1 MQQQHVAEYYLP
13 PGGSFSVIVLAR
25 ALQVTRN
32 HVINL
37 IDTGEI
43 KCAVDLRGPG
53 ASRSTIR
60 VPRAAVIEFLES
72 RRIVIVEPDQ
82 NRKP

>member
-1 MQQQHVAEYYLP
+1 MNVTEYLP
-13 PGGSFSVIVLAR
+13 PGESFPVHLLAR
-25 ALQVTRN
+25 VLHVTRN

-43 KCAVDLRGPG
+43 KCAVDLRGAG

-60 VPRAAVIEFLES
+60 VSRAAVVEFLES
-72 RRIVIVEPDQ
+72 RRILVVESP
-82 NRKP
+82 KSC